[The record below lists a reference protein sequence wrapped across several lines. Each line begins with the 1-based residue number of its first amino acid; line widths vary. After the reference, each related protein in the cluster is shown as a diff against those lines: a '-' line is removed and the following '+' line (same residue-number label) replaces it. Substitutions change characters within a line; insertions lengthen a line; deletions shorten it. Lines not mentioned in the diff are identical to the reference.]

1 MIALIAASL
10 LTLGHSATIQD
21 PQTATI
27 QLPDSQRVTGALL
40 ADINGDQL
48 PDLILACR
56 HTGTGKRIL
65 RMYERNKKSPAFSST
80 PSRPPYEVDSDVI
93 AFTFCDY
100 KKTPGC
106 ELILLTAEQVV
117 AVVAGKDG
125 APIYTRLANHQLIWP
140 AADASLVVPLPNAA
154 VDIDGDN
161 HTDLMLPSPDGWSVW
176 FQDVEGDDSSFTQQ
190 SQIKLPQR
198 QNSIGNSAG
207 GRGRSS
213 GSITF
218 GMRMRGSRPGGM
230 GGRLVSTS
238 TRSPQ
243 CQAIDLDGDGN
254 LDLVTYR
261 NGSMHAGM
269 QLDPRSF
276 TQREQSLPL
285 PENRLKA
292 IDPAF
297 NVQWSDING
306 DSKSDLLLTTSAQ
319 RDGDVEAR
327 VDLFLADGNGGWA
340 DKPTARLRMQTLAR
354 KPQLVDADGDGK
366 DDLVCITLRT
376 SAMANITSLKSSSFD
391 AQLNIYR
398 NSGEQFVTP
407 SLLSRPLPLV
417 TNSRL
422 QKPFLIVRPG
432 RRGRPGDVLLHI
444 DGHIERRFLNIKN
457 KALQMSKSDARSPV
471 PEKSTILVADKIG
484 DDLLII
490 TSTEVRHL
498 RFRR

>member
-48 PDLILACR
+48 SDLILACR

-65 RMYERNKKSPAFSST
+65 RMYERTTKSPAFSST

-93 AFTFCDY
+93 AFTFCDCE
-100 KKTPGC
+100 KTPGC

-117 AVVAGKDG
+117 AVIAGKDG
-125 APIYTRLANHQLIWP
+125 APTYTRLANHQLIWP
-140 AADASLVVPLPNAA
+140 AADPSQVVPLSDAA
-154 VDIDGDN
+154 IDIDRDQ

-176 FQDVEGDDSSFTQQ
+176 FQDVDDEASSFSHQA
-190 SQIKLPQR
+190 QIKLPQR
-198 QNSIGNSAG
+198 QSNIGKSTRGRVASNDGIAFRMRMSG
-207 GRGRSS
+207 GRA
-213 GSITF
+213 
-218 GMRMRGSRPGGM
+218 RGI

-238 TRSPQ
+238 TRTPQ
-243 CQAIDLDGDGN
+243 CQAIDLYGDGN

-261 NGSMHAGM
+261 NGSMHAGI

-276 TQREQSLPL
+276 TQREQPLPL

-292 IDPAF
+292 IDLAF

-327 VDLFLADGNGGWA
+327 VDLFLANGNGGWA
-340 DKPTARLRMQTLAR
+340 DKPNARLRMQTLAR
-354 KPQLVDADGDGK
+354 KPQLVDADGDGR

-398 NSGEQFVTP
+398 NSGQQFVTP

-457 KALQMSKSDARSPV
+457 KALQMAKSDARSPV
-471 PEKSTILVADKIG
+471 PEKSTILVADEFG

-490 TSTEVRHL
+490 SSSEVRHL